1 MKSIIKVLTACLL
14 CLLLGSCGSVSL
26 LITEKST
33 SKAAF
38 DEAAFDEEF
47 YRTSVPDETQE
58 ATVQTEEQESSS
70 AEETETASVTSA
82 ATTAKET
89 VSETASSAATTAQT
103 TAQTTKSGS
112 SITLPTKPSTTAKTV
127 VDTKV
132 ETKETKSDLK
142 YGVKQINV
150 VTTYY
155 DIYSDGSKV
164 QTDQKSYVK
173 YDTSGY
179 KATTNDLLPEAKSNK
194 ASNLAEIKSASNAV
208 NGYRS
213 GAGASALTFSDDLST
228 AASVR
233 ATEMAYSGKLSSTRP
248 GGSSYSSVL
257 QDMGIEYK
265 SCIELTCKGYTS
277 GEAAMAALKS
287 KTQNLSIMTSG
298 EYKKIGVGVAKSPD
312 GVWYWSLILTD

>member
-1 MKSIIKVLTACLL
+1 MKSLIKVLTACLL

-38 DEAAFDEEF
+38 DKEAFDEEF

-58 ATVQTEEQESSS
+58 ATVQTETESSS
-70 AEETETASVTSA
+70 AEETETASVTST

-89 VSETASSAATTAQT
+89 VSETASQTVTQTSAPAT
-103 TAQTTKSGS
+103 SGGN
-112 SITLPTKPSTTAKTV
+112 IPTLPTKPSTTAKTV

-179 KATTNDLLPEAKSNK
+179 KATTNDLLPEAKTNK
-194 ASNLAEIKSASNAV
+194 IANLAEIKSASNTV

-213 GAGASALTFSDDLST
+213 DAGASALTFSDDLCT

-248 GGSSYSSVL
+248 GGAAYSTVL
-257 QDMGIEYK
+257 KDMGIEYK
-265 SCIELTCKGYTS
+265 NCIELTCKGYTS
-277 GEAAMAALKS
+277 GDAAMAALKS

-312 GVWYWSLILTD
+312 GMWYWSLILTD

>member
-1 MKSIIKVLTACLL
+1 MKSFIKVLTACML
-14 CLLLGSCGSVSL
+14 CLVLGSCGSVSL

-58 ATVQTEEQESSS
+58 ATVQTEEQESAS
-70 AEETETASVTSA
+70 AAETQTSAVTST

-89 VSETASSAATTAQT
+89 VSETASSAAAVTQATEKTTGAGNT
-103 TAQTTKSGS
+103 L
-112 SITLPTKPSTTAKTV
+112 TLPTKPSTTAKTV
-127 VDTKV
+127 VDTKI

-173 YDTSGY
+173 YDTSKY

-194 ASNLAEIKSASNAV
+194 TANIIEIKSASNTV

-213 GAGASALTFSDDLST
+213 DKDAAPLTFSDDLST
-228 AASVR
+228 AACVR

-248 GGSSYSSVL
+248 GGAAYSTVL
-257 QDMGIEYK
+257 KDMGIEYK
-265 SCIELTCKGYTS
+265 NCIELTCKGYTS

-298 EYKKIGVGVAKSPD
+298 EYKNIGAGVAKSPD